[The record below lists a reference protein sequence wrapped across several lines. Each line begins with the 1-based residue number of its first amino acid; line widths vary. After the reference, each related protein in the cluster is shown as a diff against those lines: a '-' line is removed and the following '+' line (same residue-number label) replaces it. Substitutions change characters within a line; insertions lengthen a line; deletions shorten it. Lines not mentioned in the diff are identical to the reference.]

1 MTDSGNF
8 CYSIHRNH
16 DDVDKTFNNNEVDDK
31 DNVDD
36 NDKNDY
42 DVMIIIMIVIM
53 IIIMMMMMMDV
64 FRMKITAFIVIQ
76 YRLFQ
81 QSYH

>member
-8 CYSIHRNH
+8 YYLIHRNH
-16 DDVDKTFNNNEVDDK
+16 DDDDETFNSNEVDYK

-36 NDKNDY
+36 SGKNDY

-53 IIIMMMMMMDV
+53 IIIMIMMDV

-81 QSYH
+81 HSYH